1 VRRQE
6 GGAGWRRMQRTP
18 QDRYTDTR
26 GSAGSDAV
34 TPPRTYFWF
43 PECGADWARPPDAR
57 RDRFG
62 SGVRAHSLPARCLD
76 RIRDDWLQP
85 VSFPEFQ
92 TLHLRG
98 VSLPKLRRAS
108 QRPHGISSP
117 ERPGHADHAVAARR
131 TPHSVAR
138 TRGARRSAWC
148 GRRIARGQCCR
159 RESLLC
165 GKNRRCVCYRVTG
178 HTVNLGNNVRT
189 TFLPITESASF
200 NSTKCA
206 RVNCS
211 TYSSGWSIVPTS

>member
-138 TRGARRSAWC
+138 TRGARGADAGLRVGSAAEGNRSCAERTDAASVIASPATRSISVTMFGQRFC
-148 GRRIARGQCCR
+148 PSPKARHSTLPSAHASTAARIRLVGLSCQLR
-159 RESLLC
+159 S
-165 GKNRRCVCYRVTG
+165 
-178 HTVNLGNNVRT
+178 
-189 TFLPITESASF
+189 P
-200 NSTKCA
+200 
-206 RVNCS
+206 
-211 TYSSGWSIVPTS
+211 